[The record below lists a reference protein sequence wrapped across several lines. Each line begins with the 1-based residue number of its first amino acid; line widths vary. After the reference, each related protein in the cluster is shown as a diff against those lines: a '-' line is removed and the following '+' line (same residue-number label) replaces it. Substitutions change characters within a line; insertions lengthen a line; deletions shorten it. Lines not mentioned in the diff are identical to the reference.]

1 MGTSFDYQLA
11 GQHHEGRA
19 FLRTQGRV
27 YSEES
32 SVSSYGATTT
42 TEPKQ
47 GIYSMEMSGQLLEG
61 MDRLR
66 PMKRY
71 ESETSIDYEERA
83 GEKKM
88 FFLLT
93 DNN

>member
-1 MGTSFDYQLA
+1 MGNSFDYQLA
-11 GQHHEGRA
+11 GKQHEGRA

-32 SVSSYGATTT
+32 SVSSYGEKIIN
-42 TEPKQ
+42 EPQ
-47 GIYSMEMSGQLLEG
+47 HGIYSMEMGGQLLEG

-83 GEKKM
+83 GG
-88 FFLLT
+88 
-93 DNN
+93 